1 MLLFGQSSL
10 FTFHLSYFVH
20 DDNNSYHRFSCV
32 CTIDSYETFLYN
44 NFQNIGRVELI
55 EIAMSDIDENLTSI
69 LSSLIDTDGIIETSH
84 SVELV
89 DNNALDFGNLA
100 NCITGNDASLHQTSV
115 ENVSSLLE
123 THLNELTRSVTTSI
137 VDTAADHLHDV
148 NAFDL
153 DKPIES
159 LLESTPSEFITH
171 SESLTIDHKNAVLS
185 HVTNDLIPLHSDAL
199 NDLEHVQS
207 VLDVCNHHVVC
218 TDFIPTELVHR
229 TFSTQNYELTDRS
242 MTISLDGIVIN
253 GELQEN
259 IEAEDI
265 IISNADQCNQSI
277 SEEIAC
283 QVPENGEKEVTDL
296 RLGEQAEVEEVEKS
310 VEENGETIVADRV
323 VNDEL
328 TTEVNSKFESRKRR
342 RILVYD
348 DGISDNSELEEE
360 REKLPKSK
368 SPTPQREIQSN
379 QNQKQPLNTDYSNT
393 TGDDRTGHI
402 ENTEING
409 DNAVVYADVVNNIG
423 YIRDPNEKPGPKSKK
438 QSTYLYNALKAK
450 ALLESAIVIPARKRK
465 KRVIDSDD
473 ELNESTLNQ
482 PIDSV
487 DDIGLIPDDNH
498 LMPLNVTIE
507 TEKKL
512 LFVSEKRPF
521 EIATRSKISRLK
533 DGFGKDSLS
542 RSTTQAKM
550 EKYHANNNRRS
561 RKKKESKD
569 YFDMPLNA

>member
-1 MLLFGQSSL
+1 MI
-10 FTFHLSYFVH
+10 TKC
-20 DDNNSYHRFSCV
+20 YHRLSAAFATLLKSVFFYFKFYRFIGGDSC
-32 CTIDSYETFLYN
+32 
-44 NFQNIGRVELI
+44 GRDREL
-55 EIAMSDIDENLTSI
+55 AMSDIDENLTSI
-69 LSSLIDTDGIIETSH
+69 LSSLIDADGIEAVH

-100 NCITGNDASLHQTSV
+100 NCITGNDASLHQTSD

-137 VDTAADHLHDV
+137 VDDTTADHLHDV
-148 NAFDL
+148 TAFDL

-159 LLESTPSEFITH
+159 LLESTPSAFITH
-171 SESLTIDHKNAVLS
+171 TECVDDSLTIHHHKNTVLS
-185 HVTNDLIPLHSDAL
+185 DVTNDLISPLHSDAL
-199 NDLEHVQS
+199 NDLEHVES
-207 VLDVCNHHVVC
+207 VLNGCNHHTVAIC
-218 TDFIPTELVHR
+218 TDFIPTELVQSS
-229 TFSTQNYELTDRS
+229 FSTQNYPLNDRS
-242 MTISLDGIVIN
+242 IPISLDGIVIN
-253 GELQEN
+253 GELDEN
-259 IEAEDI
+259 IEDDDTVGDE
-265 IISNADQCNQSI
+265 NQFNQPFSP
-277 SEEIAC
+277 EEIAC
-283 QVPENGEKEVTDL
+283 EVLENGEKETTEL
-296 RLGEQAEVEEVEKS
+296 EIEEHPTNVEEEEEETVA
-310 VEENGETIVADRV
+310 EENGETIVADEV
-323 VNDEL
+323 INDAL
-328 TTEVNSKFESRKRR
+328 MTDAKSESRKRR

-368 SPTPQREIQSN
+368 SPTPQREIQSLEN
-379 QNQKQPLNTDYSNT
+379 PKEPLNTEYSNSVEN
-393 TGDDRTGHI
+393 DRTANHI
-402 ENTEING
+402 DSTELNG
-409 DNAVVYADVVNNIG
+409 NSNADMYADNVNDIG

-473 ELNESTLNQ
+473 EFNETQ

-487 DDIGLIPDDNH
+487 DDIGLISDDNH

-507 TEKKL
+507 TEQKL

-521 EIATRSKISRLK
+521 ELAARTKISRIK
-533 DGFGKDSLS
+533 DGFGGKDSLT

-569 YFDMPLNA
+569 FFDMPLNA